1 MVNQRERFGGKRSI
15 TLPPR
20 LILLSVEELKMK
32 HLVWIFAVLMLA
44 SPAWAAKKLTV
55 QQLKDQLANLQQD
68 RKTDQEVAAELKQVE
83 LTEEL
88 TRADLNKIVDFAP
101 GKHTIEQVYVLEAR
115 SAVLP
120 PPASYLPATPAPDAA
135 AQKAIL
141 DKAVEYT
148 AKSYVQLPHLTATKT
163 TLRFQDNVEAIDAC
177 SGLVGCAKS
186 VVTAPG
192 FSNWGSFVHF
202 ISSAETPV
210 VSEHGTETIPSHKDK
225 TPWGAN
231 GMITFQGS
239 DSSLGVVFQDAQAA
253 GNIQWLRW
261 ELINGRRAAV
271 YSFRVPITNSR
282 LSVDACCF
290 PKSIQ
295 TGIARLYTSLS
306 ASVIAE
312 CEAAPNKAGGATG
325 NFQTITN
332 YDQHFKATVPYHGE
346 IFIDPETGVV
356 VRLITQAEFKASDE
370 VQQEDQRIDYG
381 PVKVGANAM
390 VLPVKTVLNTVV
402 APHGDSG
409 AARFTTRSTL
419 FISEYKNYQPA
430 AR

>member
-1 MVNQRERFGGKRSI
+1 
-15 TLPPR
+15 
-20 LILLSVEELKMK
+20 VEELKMK

-55 QQLKDQLANLQQD
+55 QQLKDQLVNLQQD
-68 RKTDQEVAAELKQVE
+68 RKTDVEVAAELKQVE

-101 GKHTIEQVYVLEAR
+101 GKHTIEQIYVLEAR

-120 PPASYLPATPAPDAA
+120 PPASNLPATPAPDAA
-135 AQKAIL
+135 AQTAIL

-148 AKSYVQLPHLTATKT
+148 TKSYAQLPHLTATKT
-163 TLRFQDNVEAIDAC
+163 TLRFQDNMAAIAAC
-177 SGLVGCAKS
+177 SGLVGCAKD
-186 VVTAPG
+186 VVTTPG
-192 FSNWGSFVHF
+192 FSNWASFVHF

-210 VSEHGTETIPSHKDK
+210 VSEHGTETMPSHKDK

-253 GNIQWLRW
+253 GSIQWLRW
-261 ELINGRRAAV
+261 ELINGKRAAV
-271 YSFRVPITNSR
+271 YSFNVPVTNSR
-282 LSVDACCF
+282 LAVEACCF
-290 PKSIQ
+290 PKSTQI
-295 TGIARLYTSLS
+295 GVARFYNSFD
-306 ASVIAE
+306 AYNVAG
-312 CEAAPNKAGGATG
+312 CEAAPGGAGGATG
-325 NFQTITN
+325 NFQTNTS

-346 IFIDPETGVV
+346 IFVDPETGIV
-356 VRLITQAEFKASDE
+356 VRLITQAEFKVSDE

-381 PVKVGANAM
+381 PVKVGVNAM

-402 APHGDSG
+402 APNGDTG
-409 AARFTTRSTL
+409 AAKFTTRRTL

>member
-1 MVNQRERFGGKRSI
+1 
-15 TLPPR
+15 
-20 LILLSVEELKMK
+20 MK

-55 QQLKDQLANLQQD
+55 QQLKDQLVSLQQD

-101 GKHTIEQVYVLEAR
+101 GKHTIEQIYVLEAR

-120 PPASYLPATPAPDAA
+120 PPASNLPATPAPDAA

-148 AKSYVQLPHLTATKT
+148 TKSYVQLPHLTATKT
-163 TLRFQDNVEAIDAC
+163 TLRFQDNMAAIDPC
-177 SGLVGCAKS
+177 SGLVGCAKD
-186 VVTAPG
+186 VVTTPG
-192 FSNWGSFVHF
+192 FSNWASFVHF

-210 VSEHGTETIPSHKDK
+210 VSEHGTETMPLHKDK

-239 DSSLGVVFQDAQAA
+239 DSSLGVAFQDAQAA
-253 GNIQWLRW
+253 GSIQWLRW

-282 LSVDACCF
+282 LGVDACCF
-290 PKSIQ
+290 PTSIQ
-295 TGIARLYTSLS
+295 TGRAKFFNATS
-306 ASVIAE
+306 AAVVAE
-312 CEAAPNKAGGATG
+312 CEAPSNGAGGAVG
-325 NFQTITN
+325 NFQTNTS

-346 IFIDPETGVV
+346 FFVDPESGIV
-356 VRLITQAEFKASDE
+356 VRLILQAEFKTSDN

-402 APHGDSG
+402 VPNGDTG
-409 AARFTTRSTL
+409 AARFTTRRTL
-419 FISEYKNYQPA
+419 FISEYKNYQFDRELA
-430 AR
+430 HLQ